1 MLQGEYLPVGL
12 DEEKLVDVLD
22 SKGLLQPAE
31 TVGLQRR
38 VIISLARSLKRDV
51 SVFDQAVVELE
62 RAVEAAPSM

>member
-1 MLQGEYLPVGL
+1 VLQGEHLPVGL